1 MTRRQKY
8 GRGFSLIELMVVV
21 TLIGILTTVA
31 VPILAKQLLRA
42 KTVEAYEA
50 LSKIRDGAK
59 AYYVHTHWD
68 KNGNVLPYGFPTN
81 VTMIPHDGPKCDRV
95 STPHKVWDKAG
106 WHSLSFA
113 FVDYHYFAYT
123 WGMEMD
129 LDTPI
134 EVTGAQL
141 KFKSI
146 RNWTW
151 EPNKLYVNLLD
162 EAPLGVTKDRD
173 NQAAGN
179 YFAGQGI
186 LLQVV

>member
-1 MTRRQKY
+1 
-8 GRGFSLIELMVVV
+8 MVVV

-81 VTMIPHDGPKCDRV
+81 VTMVPHDGPKCDRV
-95 STPHKVWDKAG
+95 DTPHKVWDKAG

-123 WGMEMD
+123 FVSNGATGTAAAYSARAHGD
-129 LDTPI
+129 LDCDGKWSTFELRGSINSEGDVATLGPI
-134 EVTGAQL
+134 
-141 KFKSI
+141 
-146 RNWTW
+146 
-151 EPNKLYVNLLD
+151 
-162 EAPLGVTKDRD
+162 VTKEME
-173 NQAAGN
+173 
-179 YFAGQGI
+179 
-186 LLQVV
+186 